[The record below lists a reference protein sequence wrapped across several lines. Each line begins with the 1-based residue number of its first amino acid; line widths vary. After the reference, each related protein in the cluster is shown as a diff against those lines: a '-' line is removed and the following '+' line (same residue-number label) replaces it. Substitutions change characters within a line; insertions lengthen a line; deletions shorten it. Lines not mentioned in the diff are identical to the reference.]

1 MNIMDSLYNKIYD
14 CPQCGTKFLEYDYE
28 AKAETEAKN
37 KYEFKFKEMKNK
49 YEEEISRLRE
59 EVVKLRTATDWELNK
74 YSEIE
79 NNEYKE
85 KWKNISE
92 K

>member
-1 MNIMDSLYNKIYD
+1 
-14 CPQCGTKFLEYDYE
+14 
-28 AKAETEAKN
+28 
-37 KYEFKFKEMKNK
+37 MKNK